1 VAFARIKSDCLRR
14 FRLDVQHTHSKFD
27 VAVVGELNL
36 DIILSGLPENLQ
48 LDREHLAEDL
58 KVTLGSSSAIF
69 AHNLA
74 SLGNSVSFSSA
85 IGDDAFGGIC
95 LQRLGESG
103 TDLSGVRHHE
113 HQQTGLTV
121 ILSKGAQRYIL
132 TYPGTMSV
140 MRYEDLDLE
149 YVCRAKHFH
158 LSSYFLQRA
167 LRPKMADLFRHVKE
181 RGLTTS
187 LDTNDDPD
195 EEWSEDLFPL
205 LKHVDVLLPNEREAC
220 KISHAQNVESAAK
233 FLSSVVPLV
242 VIKRGSQGALA
253 QRGSEIF
260 PAPALAN
267 VFVDAVGAGD
277 SFDAG
282 FIHQYIRGAKIE
294 DCLKFGNI
302 AGALSVTR
310 AGGTEAFRDKSHR
323 QQFLNLNW
331 QTSDTSPNTDAS

>member
-1 VAFARIKSDCLRR
+1 VEL
-14 FRLDVQHTHSKFD
+14 THSKFD

-36 DIILSGLPENLQ
+36 DIILSGLPEDLQ
-48 LDREHLAEDL
+48 LDREHLAQGL

-74 SLGNSVSFSSA
+74 LLGNNVSFSST
-85 IGDDAFGGIC
+85 IGDDAFGELC
-95 LQRLGESG
+95 LQRLCESG
-103 TDLSGVRHHE
+103 TDLSGVRRNA

-121 ILSKGAQRYIL
+121 ILAKGAQRYIL

-149 YVCRAKHFH
+149 YVCHAKHFH

-167 LRPKMADLFRHVKE
+167 LRPKMVELFQYVKQ
-181 RGLTTS
+181 RGLTIS

-195 EEWSEDLFPL
+195 GEWAEDLFPL

-220 KISHAQNVESAAK
+220 KISRAHNAEAAAK
-233 FLSSVVPLV
+233 SLSDAVPLV
-242 VIKRGSQGALA
+242 VIKRGSEGALA
-253 QRGSEIF
+253 RRGSELF
-260 PAPALAN
+260 SAPPLASA
-267 VFVDAVGAGD
+267 FVDAVGAGD

-323 QQFLNLNW
+323 EQFLSLHW
-331 QTSDTSPNTDAS
+331 PRHAASPNPPAS

>member
-1 VAFARIKSDCLRR
+1 MASTL
-14 FRLDVQHTHSKFD
+14 SKFD

-36 DIILSGLPENLQ
+36 DIILSGLPETLQ
-48 LDREHLAEDL
+48 LDREHLADNL

-85 IGDDAFGGIC
+85 IADDAFGEIC

-103 TDLSGVRHHE
+103 TDLSGVRRFPE
-113 HQQTGLTV
+113 QQTGLTV
-121 ILSKGAQRYIL
+121 ILVPGAQRYIL

-140 MRYEDLDLE
+140 MRYDDLDLD
-149 YVCRAKHFH
+149 YICRAKHFH

-167 LRPKMADLFRHVKE
+167 LRPKMADLFQYVKQ

-195 EEWSEDLFPL
+195 EQWSEDIFPL
-205 LKHVDVLLPNEREAC
+205 LKYVDVLLPNEREAC
-220 KISHAQNVESAAK
+220 KLSRTQNVEAAAK
-233 FLSSVVPLV
+233 SLSDVVPLV
-242 VIKRGSQGALA
+242 VIKRGSRGAVARRGGEVFSAPPLA
-253 QRGSEIF
+253 GDFI
-260 PAPALAN
+260 
-267 VFVDAVGAGD
+267 DAVGAGD

-282 FIHQYIRGAKIE
+282 FIHQYIRGAQIQ
-294 DCLKFGNI
+294 DCLTFGNV

-323 QQFLNLNW
+323 EQFLK
-331 QTSDTSPNTDAS
+331 QHGPKRVASPNETAI

>member
-1 VAFARIKSDCLRR
+1 
-14 FRLDVQHTHSKFD
+14 VQHTNSKFD

-36 DIILSGLPENLQ
+36 DIILCGLPEDLQ
-48 LDREHLAEDL
+48 LDREHLAQDL

-74 SLGNSVSFSSA
+74 LLGNSVCFSSA
-85 IGDDAFGGIC
+85 IGEDAFGEIC
-95 LQRLGESG
+95 LRRLGESG
-103 TDLSGVRHHE
+103 VDLSGVRRHA

-121 ILSKGAQRYIL
+121 ILAKGAQRYIL

-140 MRYEDLDLE
+140 MRYADLDLD
-149 YVCRAKHFH
+149 YVCRANHFH

-205 LKHVDVLLPNEREAC
+205 LKYVDVLLPNEREAC
-220 KISHAQNVESAAK
+220 KISRKQNVEAAAK
-233 FLSSVVPLV
+233 FLSAVVPLV

-253 QRGSEIF
+253 QSGSDIF
-260 PAPALAN
+260 SAPPLSSI
-267 VFVDAVGAGD
+267 FVDAVGAGD

-282 FIHQYIRGAKIE
+282 FIHQYIRGAKTE
-294 DCLKFGNI
+294 DCLKFGNV

-310 AGGTEAFRDKSHR
+310 TGGTDAFRDKSHR
-323 QQFLNLNW
+323 EQFLNLNW
-331 QTSDTSPNTDAS
+331 Q